1 MSETKRK
8 SPEERLA
15 ELNKKMEQLKAQKQ
29 RVQAQVNQKERKD
42 RTRRLIQVGAIFENQ
57 FPKMANF
64 TLEQVSELA
73 AELGRLAKK
82 QQAADAAD
90 KQGHTTNGEA

>member
-8 SPEERLA
+8 TPEERLA

-29 RVQAQVNQKERKD
+29 RVQAQLSQKERKE

-57 FPKMANF
+57 FPKMADF

-73 AELGRLAKK
+73 SELGRLVKEH
-82 QQAADAAD
+82 QAAEAAAD
-90 KQGHTTNGEA
+90 KEGNVK

>member
-8 SPEERLA
+8 TPEERLA

-29 RVQAQVNQKERKD
+29 RVQAQLSQKERKE
-42 RTRRLIQVGAIFENQ
+42 RTRRLIQVGAIFESQ
-57 FPKMANF
+57 FPKMADF

-73 AELGRLAKK
+73 AELGRLVKEH
-82 QQAADAAD
+82 QAAEAAAD
-90 KQGHTTNGEA
+90 KEGGNMK

>member
-8 SPEERLA
+8 TPEERLA

-29 RVQAQVNQKERKD
+29 RVQAQLSQKERKE
-42 RTRRLIQVGAIFENQ
+42 RTRRLIQVGAIFESQ
-57 FPKMANF
+57 FPKMADF

-73 AELGRLAKK
+73 AELGRLVKEH
-82 QQAADAAD
+82 QAAEAAAD
-90 KQGHTTNGEA
+90 KEGNTK

>member
-1 MSETKRK
+1 MSESKRR

-42 RTRRLIQVGAIFENQ
+42 RTRRLIQVGAIFEKQ
-57 FPKMANF
+57 FPEIAECG
-64 TLEQVSELA
+64 LDQVSELA
-73 AELGRLAKK
+73 AALGKLVKEK
-82 QQAADAAD
+82 QAESAAACKEGDL
-90 KQGHTTNGEA
+90 K

>member
-1 MSETKRK
+1 MSETRRR

-29 RVQAQVNQKERKD
+29 RIQAQVNQKARKE
-42 RTRRLIQVGAIFENQ
+42 RTRRLIQIGAIFEKR
-57 FPKMANF
+57 FPKMADL

-73 AELGRLAKK
+73 DELYKLVQERKK
-82 QQAADAAD
+82 RQEESSSIAND
-90 KQGHTTNGEA
+90 